1 MAYTRVYDRRTKPLR
16 SVSRTVSDSLT
27 VERLV
32 PSRARGEVVHEAS
45 DLHLNVGG
53 KVQIGRLISEMPT
66 CHGGSGK
73 NTRYDEVGMLL
84 LSPPPLVLLRSFHQ
98 PPGKHPILEHF
109 PSSS

>member
-53 KVQIGRLISEMPT
+53 KVQIGRLLSEMPT

-73 NTRYDEVGMLL
+73 NTRYDEVGMQTIRPTNVNITRQTYHHLKKWL
-84 LSPPPLVLLRSFHQ
+84 
-98 PPGKHPILEHF
+98 
-109 PSSS
+109 